1 MPVPALPVLL
11 ELVKARRH
19 SESSGLA
26 PGQQQRQHRELELE
40 LELQQKNLPYM
51 LILAMLTALL
61 TSTWLVARPFIP
73 P

>member
-26 PGQQQRQHRELELE
+26 PGQQQRQNLELE